1 MVVSLS
7 PDSWRVCCCGRVSAS
22 TGVNAV
28 TADMVDFHS
37 RHMLRCLSPTSV
49 PYLACGRS
57 GWPCCHLATQCHVW
71 AGVGWGPLPSTV
83 LHGWAPVGLGCGP
96 RMGCRRSGWGLA
108 ADWSTLVVLRIAAEG
123 KSCAF
128 EVGTSESL
136 FTQEGEGELSGCT
149 RMPVSWRERWRRGM
163 HSTIPTLSEP
173 GQGWGG
179 SHFFL
184 FILAPSTLNHW
195 PCLLL

>member
-1 MVVSLS
+1 M
-7 PDSWRVCCCGRVSAS
+7 AS
-22 TGVNAV
+22 
-28 TADMVDFHS
+28 
-37 RHMLRCLSPTSV
+37 CLSPTSV
-49 PYLACGRS
+49 PFLACGSS

-71 AGVGWGPLPSTV
+71 AGAGWGPLPSTV
-83 LHGWAPVGLGCGP
+83 LPTAAAWSGSRGTGLWARDGV
-96 RMGCRRSGWGLA
+96 RQKWRRSGWGLA
-108 ADWSTLVVLRIAAEG
+108 ADWSTLAVLRSAAEG

-136 FTQEGEGELSGCT
+136 FTQEGEGELARCT
-149 RMPVSWRERWRRGM
+149 RMPVSWRERWRGGM

-195 PCLLL
+195 PCLWL